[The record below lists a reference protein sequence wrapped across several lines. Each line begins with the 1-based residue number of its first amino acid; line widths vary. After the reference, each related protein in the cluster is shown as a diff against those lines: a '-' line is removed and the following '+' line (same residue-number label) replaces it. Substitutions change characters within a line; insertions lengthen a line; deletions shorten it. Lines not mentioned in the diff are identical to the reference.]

1 MATIKSYTFLLL
13 YFNMIYL
20 SKLKLSSSHL
30 ENNSLKPKEAK
41 LTDEHK
47 HFY

>member
-1 MATIKSYTFLLL
+1 MATIKSNTFLLL
-13 YFNMIYL
+13 YFNNIYL

-47 HFY
+47 DSY